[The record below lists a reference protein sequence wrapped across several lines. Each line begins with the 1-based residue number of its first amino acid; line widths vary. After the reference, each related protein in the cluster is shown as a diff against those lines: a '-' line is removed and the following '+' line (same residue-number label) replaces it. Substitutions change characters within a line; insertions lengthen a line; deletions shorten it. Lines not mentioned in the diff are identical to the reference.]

1 MVGEQATEK
10 RTDAGSD
17 TEHRAE
23 GSLVLATFTQR
34 NDVRDQR
41 HRRDHQPPGADALDG
56 APRDQPADGVGES
69 AQGGREDEQ
78 RRAQLEEALAPE
90 QVAELARQRRR
101 DRVRDQVA
109 GHDPG
114 DLAAAAEVTDDRRE
128 RRRDNRLVECR
139 QEHPERDRQE
149 EDVDL
154 ASTERGG
161 LEVRFGRYLDG
172 HGVPLPGKLLAVDDA
187 SYWALVD
194 RRRTLPQHRETTVWQ
209 PCGGA
214 TIARRGG
221 RRPVVGAG
229 RAAAVPRNQQGGFST
244 PDDAFATRA

>member
-10 RTDAGSD
+10 RTDDGSD

-23 GSLVLATFTQR
+23 GSLVLAAFTER

-41 HRRDHQPPGADALDG
+41 HRGDHQPAGADALQG
-56 APRDQPADGVGES
+56 APRDQPADGVRET

-128 RRRDNRLVECR
+128 RRRDDRLVERR

-154 ASTERGG
+154 ASAERGG

-187 SYWALVD
+187 SHGPSLIGD
-194 RRRTLPQHRETTVWQ
+194 ERLPKHRETTVWQ

-214 TIARRGG
+214 TIARAATI
-221 RRPVVGAG
+221 RRI
-229 RAAAVPRNQQGGFST
+229 AATV
-244 PDDAFATRA
+244 